1 MLQLP
6 KQIVETDIPYDPNNS
21 EAYVYKHINL
31 SKNNKTYGGKRLGK
45 PDGSYICS
53 SSSEEFKADFM
64 NPNYKW
70 RFEVITYGTEQ
81 YCLAVENRMLLDNNA
96 ADSDD
101 WYNKH
106 NGGSTLNIPR
116 VNLIKAIAKE
126 ITETKSYKGVKCTYI
141 KVKDIPTTRLQ
152 IREFTYDKEHIITLR
167 NIINTTHSLEHL
179 IWVSV
184 KNRTY
189 RGQKGELGIDGNHS
203 IEAALIS
210 DFGAEGMIPS
220 LRLDNLPADFTDD
233 EIDLLAMYL
242 NPRVK
247 NPKLPTDI
255 PTIARRVANLLMQ
268 GLDTNSKEIQQIYH
282 DFHLTV
288 AEKGKTSK
296 IAREMKEEMNP
307 SNELTWI
314 NYGAG
319 DEKRKIQSIILDEQL
334 TNDNKTGIWSKCYS
348 TAKFSAWADIHDIMN
363 WNRENPHNKVHTY
376 KIRFYHADKDYEQK
390 WINELQ
396 KKNIIA
402 IEDVFNPHNIKRE
415 WVFLDPQRNKL
426 TRGGI

>member
-70 RFEVITYGTEQ
+70 RFEVTTYGTEQ

-152 IREFTYDKEHIITLR
+152 IREFTYDKEHIIILR
-167 NIINTTHSLEHL
+167 NIINTTH
-179 IWVSV
+179 
-184 KNRTY
+184 
-189 RGQKGELGIDGNHS
+189 
-203 IEAALIS
+203 
-210 DFGAEGMIPS
+210 
-220 LRLDNLPADFTDD
+220 
-233 EIDLLAMYL
+233 
-242 NPRVK
+242 
-247 NPKLPTDI
+247 
-255 PTIARRVANLLMQ
+255 
-268 GLDTNSKEIQQIYH
+268 
-282 DFHLTV
+282 
-288 AEKGKTSK
+288 
-296 IAREMKEEMNP
+296 
-307 SNELTWI
+307 
-314 NYGAG
+314 
-319 DEKRKIQSIILDEQL
+319 
-334 TNDNKTGIWSKCYS
+334 
-348 TAKFSAWADIHDIMN
+348 
-363 WNRENPHNKVHTY
+363 
-376 KIRFYHADKDYEQK
+376 
-390 WINELQ
+390 
-396 KKNIIA
+396 
-402 IEDVFNPHNIKRE
+402 
-415 WVFLDPQRNKL
+415 
-426 TRGGI
+426 